1 MYINLLKLLL
11 VTNKDNW
18 FNEEVTNMDQN
29 PFMDFIGE
37 EVKAP
42 YKDGNQLKI
51 ARGTLE
57 SVDGGFVKVVGNL
70 GTIIIN
76 SKNIE
81 KMSKI
86 KRRNS

>member
-1 MYINLLKLLL
+1 MSKNIHWYK
-11 VTNKDNW
+11 
-18 FNEEVTNMDQN
+18 EEVEEMNQN
-29 PFMDFIGE
+29 PFTDFVGE
-37 EVKAP
+37 EIKAP
-42 YKDGNQLKI
+42 YRDGNQLKI
-51 ARGTLE
+51 ARGKLE

-86 KRRNS
+86 KRKQNS